1 MEPSF
6 NQWKLVSL
14 SPLPAWA
21 VVALGLATLAGVVL
35 AILSVRFEPI
45 ARRKW
50 LLWFLRLLAGTCAL
64 FFLLEP
70 GLRQLQVARVKSR
83 VAVLV
88 DRSASMGFPVES
100 KGQTRSAQA
109 AEMLDALAPDMEAV
123 RDRYAFE
130 TYGFDPELSPTSAAA
145 IRAQP
150 ARGGRTDLLAALRA
164 AATGQGG
171 NTARKLSGVLLF
183 SDGADNAD
191 LSSGLSP
198 RTRTALEE
206 LGVPISTFA
215 LGRSGL
221 KDLAI
226 ETVKVDEFAFVR
238 NSITAEV
245 DVRGRGFK
253 GQTTQVVLR
262 REGQT
267 VASHGVRF
275 ESDDDVQ
282 TVTFTFTPDQTGRF
296 VYTVAVPVFP
306 DEAVAENNT
315 RSFALKVIRDR
326 VRVLLVAGRPT
337 WDERFLRGLLR
348 QDPNVELIS
357 FYILRNQSD
366 ETGSHNDE
374 RELSLIPFPM
384 QEIFSDKL
392 DTFDVVIFQNFGYS
406 EPSLSISRFENGIAN
421 YVKNGGSL
429 LLIGGDRS
437 FSEAPGRF
445 GGLADALPVEPA
457 MPADVQPFKARVT
470 PDGLRHP
477 VTALGGA
484 SQTSESAWSSLPPIT
499 GANLTRV
506 KPGATVLLEHPFA
519 TVDGRSA
526 PLLAL
531 WDYGRGRSLALMT
544 DGSWSWAF
552 PAHASGSQS
561 RYYERFWSNALR
573 WLVRDPD
580 LTTLQV
586 VADPPSVEPGM
597 PVAVVITARMPDYQ
611 PAVDAQV
618 KVDLVS
624 ADDGHVVASKSSET
638 GPDGVV
644 RIEFPPP
651 APGPYRLVGRAT
663 KGEKSLGEGQD
674 AVAVRAVGTE
684 LADAH
689 VGTELMRDIAKA
701 TGGKA
706 FGQKVPALAEVPLTE
721 PPLVEVG
728 RAKDQPVWDRWYWL
742 SAMVFIIGLEWLL
755 RRRFGYI

>member
-1 MEPSF
+1 VERAF
-6 NQWKLVSL
+6 DTWKLVSL
-14 SPLPAWA
+14 SPLPVWA
-21 VVALGLATLAGVVL
+21 LAGLAVATVAGVVL
-35 AILSVRFEPI
+35 AILSVRKEPSN
-45 ARRKW
+45 RRKW
-50 LLWFLRLLAGTCAL
+50 TLWLLRIVAGVCAL

-70 GLRQLQVARVKSR
+70 GLRRLQVARMKSR

-100 KGQTRSAQA
+100 KGQSRSAQA
-109 AEMLDALAPDMEAV
+109 ADELDALAPEMDAQ

-130 TYGFDPELSPTSAAA
+130 LYGFDPELSPVNTQS
-145 IRAQP
+145 IRNQP
-150 ARGGRTDLLAALRA
+150 PRGGRTDLLAALRA

-171 NTARKLSGVLLF
+171 STARKLSGILLF
-183 SDGADNAD
+183 TDGADNAE
-191 LSSGLSP
+191 LATGLSP
-198 RTRTALEE
+198 RTKSALEE

-245 DVRGRGFK
+245 EVHGRGFK
-253 GQTTQVVLR
+253 GQQTQVVLR

-267 VASHGVRF
+267 VASRSVKF
-275 ESDDDVQ
+275 EKDDDVQ
-282 TVTFTFTPDQTGRF
+282 TVSFTFTPDQTGRF

-306 DEAVAENNT
+306 DEAVSENNT

-357 FYILRNQSD
+357 FYILRNQAD
-366 ETGSHNDE
+366 NTGATNDE

-384 QEIFSDKL
+384 QEIFKDKL

-406 EPSLSISRFENGIAN
+406 EPGLSISQYENGLAN
-421 YVKNGGSL
+421 YVKNGGAL

-445 GGLADALPVEPA
+445 GALADALPVEA
-457 MPADVQPFKARVT
+457 AQPADVQPFKARIT
-470 PDGLRHP
+470 PEGLRHP
-477 VTALGGA
+477 VTALGGGTQ
-484 SQTSESAWSSLPPIT
+484 SSESAWTSLPPIP
-499 GANLTRV
+499 GANMCRV
-506 KPGATVLLEHPFA
+506 KPGASVLLEHPFA
-519 TVDGRSA
+519 SVDGRSA

-531 WDYGRGRSLALMT
+531 WDYGRGRSMAVMT
-544 DGSWSWAF
+544 DGSWYWAF
-552 PAHASGSQS
+552 AAHAQGAPSHL
-561 RYYERFWSNALR
+561 YERFWSNALR

-586 VADPPSVEPGM
+586 VADPPSVEPGK
-597 PVAVVITARMPDYQ
+597 PVAVVVTARMPDYQ
-611 PAVDAQV
+611 PAVDAHV

-624 ADDGHVVASKSSET
+624 ADDGHLVASKDGTTSA
-638 GPDGVV
+638 DGVV
-644 RIEFPPP
+644 RIEFAPP
-651 APGPYRLVGRAT
+651 APGPYRLIGRAS

-689 VGTELMRDIAKA
+689 VGTELLKDIAKA

-706 FGQKVPALAEVPLTE
+706 FTQSNPSLSEVPLLE

-742 SAMVFIIGLEWLL
+742 AGMVFIIGLEWLL

>member
-1 MEPSF
+1 MERAVDT
-6 NQWKLVSL
+6 WKIVSL
-14 SPLPAWA
+14 SPLPLWA
-21 VVALGLATLAGVVL
+21 LLGLGLATLAGIAL
-35 AILSVRFEPI
+35 AMLSVRRELS
-45 ARRKW
+45 ARRRW
-50 LLWFLRLLAGTCAL
+50 TLWGLRILAGITAL
-64 FFLLEP
+64 FFLVEP
-70 GLRQLQVARVKSR
+70 GLRKLQVARVKSR

-100 KGQTRSAQA
+100 KGQSRSAQA
-109 AEMLDALAPDMEAV
+109 ADELDALAPEMEAL

-130 TYGFDPELSPTSAAA
+130 LYGFDPELSPVSAGTL
-145 IRAQP
+145 RTQP

-171 NTARKLSGVLLF
+171 STARKLSGILLF
-183 SDGADNAD
+183 SDGADNSE
-191 LSSGLSP
+191 LSTGLSP
-198 RTRTALEE
+198 RTRAAIEE

-215 LGRSGL
+215 LGKSGL

-245 DVRGRGFK
+245 EVRGRGFK
-253 GQTTQVVLR
+253 GQPTKVVLR
-262 REGQT
+262 REGT
-267 VASHGVRF
+267 VIATRDIRF

-296 VYTVAVPVFP
+296 VYTLAVPVFP
-306 DEAVAENNT
+306 EEAVSDNNT

-326 VRVLLVAGRPT
+326 VRVLLVAGRPS

-357 FYILRNQSD
+357 FYILRNQAD
-366 ETGSHNDE
+366 VTGATNDE

-384 QEIFSDKL
+384 REIFQEKL

-406 EPSLSISRFENGIAN
+406 EPGLSIASYESGLAN
-421 YVKNGGSL
+421 YVKNGGAL

-445 GGLADALPVEPA
+445 GMLADALPVEA
-457 MPADVQPFKARVT
+457 ALPADVQPFKARLT
-470 PDGLRHP
+470 PEGQRHP

-484 SQTSESAWSSLPPIT
+484 SQSSESAWASLPAIPGI
-499 GANLTRV
+499 NLTRA
-506 KPGATVLLEHPFA
+506 KSGATVLLEHPFA
-519 TVDGRSA
+519 TVDGRAA

-531 WDYGRGRSLALMT
+531 WDYGRGRSLALTT
-544 DGSWSWAF
+544 DGSWYWAF
-552 PAHASGSQS
+552 VAHGSGSQS

-586 VADPPSVEPGM
+586 VADPPSVEPGK
-597 PVAVVITARMPDYQ
+597 PVAVVVTARLPNYQ
-611 PAVDAQV
+611 PAADAEV

-624 ADDGHVVASKSSET
+624 ADDGHVVGTRQGET
-638 GPDGVV
+638 NADGIV
-644 RIEFPPP
+644 RLEFPPP
-651 APGPYRLVGRAT
+651 APGPYRLVGRAS
-663 KGEKSLGEGQD
+663 KGERSLGEGQD

-689 VGTELMRDIAKA
+689 VGTDLLQEIAKVS
-701 TGGKA
+701 GGKA
-706 FGQKVPALAEVPLTE
+706 FLGSTPSLSEVPLNE

-728 RAKDQPVWDRWYWL
+728 RAKDQPIWDRWYWL
-742 SAMVFIIGLEWLL
+742 TAMVCIIGLEWAL

>member
-1 MEPSF
+1 MEHAF
-6 NQWKLVSL
+6 DTWKLVSL
-14 SPLPAWA
+14 SPLPLWSL
-21 VVALGLATLAGVVL
+21 VALGIATLSGVVL
-35 AILSVRFEPI
+35 AVLSVKKEPS
-45 ARRKW
+45 ARRRW
-50 LLWFLRLLAGTCAL
+50 TLWVLRALAGICAL

-70 GLRQLQVARVKSR
+70 GLRRLQVARMKSR
-83 VAVLV
+83 IAVLV

-100 KGQTRSAQA
+100 KGQTRSAA
-109 AEMLDALAPDMEAV
+109 TADALDTLAPEMDAL

-130 TYGFDPELSPTSAAA
+130 LYGFDPELSPVTPQSV
-145 IRAQP
+145 RNQP
-150 ARGGRTDLLAALRA
+150 PRGGRTDLLAALRA

-171 NTARKLSGVLLF
+171 STARKLSGILLF
-183 SDGADNAD
+183 SDGADNSELAA
-191 LSSGLSP
+191 GLSP
-198 RTRTALEE
+198 RTRSALEE
-206 LGVPISTFA
+206 LNVPISTFA
-215 LGRSGL
+215 VGRSGL

-245 DVRGRGFK
+245 EVHGRGFK

-267 VASHGVRF
+267 VASRSVKF
-275 ESDDDVQ
+275 EKDDDVQ
-282 TVTFTFTPDQTGRF
+282 TLSFTFTPDQTGRF

-357 FYILRNQSD
+357 FYILRNQAD
-366 ETGSHNDE
+366 NTGATNDE

-384 QEIFSDKL
+384 QEIFKDKL

-406 EPSLSISRFENGIAN
+406 EPGLSIAGYEKGIAE
-421 YVKNGGSL
+421 YVKNGGAL
-429 LLIGGDRS
+429 LMLGGDRS
-437 FSEAPGRF
+437 FAEAPGRF
-445 GGLADALPVEPA
+445 GDLANVLPVEPA

-470 PDGLRHP
+470 PEGLRHP
-477 VTALGGA
+477 VTALGGP
-484 SQTSESAWSSLPPIT
+484 SQSSESAWAALPPIP
-499 GANLTRV
+499 GANLCRV
-506 KPGATVLLEHPFA
+506 KPGASVLLEHPFA

-531 WDYGRGRSLALMT
+531 WDYGRGRAMSLMT
-544 DGSWSWAF
+544 DGSWYWAF
-552 PAHASGSQS
+552 VAHAEGAPSHS
-561 RYYERFWSNALR
+561 YERFWSNALR

-586 VADPPSVEPGM
+586 VADPPSVEPGK
-597 PVAVVITARMPDYQ
+597 PVAVVITARMPDYT
-611 PAVDAQV
+611 PAADAVV

-624 ADDGHVVASKSSET
+624 ADDGHVVASKSGTTSA
-638 GPDGVV
+638 DGVA
-644 RIEFPPP
+644 RIEFAPP
-651 APGPYRLVGRAT
+651 APGPYRLVGRAS
-663 KGEKSLGEGQD
+663 KGDRSLGEGQD

-689 VGTELMRDIAKA
+689 VGTELLKDIAKA
-701 TGGKA
+701 SGGKA
-706 FGQKVPALAEVPLTE
+706 FTATPALSEVPLLE

-742 SAMVFIIGLEWLL
+742 AGMVCIIGLEWLL